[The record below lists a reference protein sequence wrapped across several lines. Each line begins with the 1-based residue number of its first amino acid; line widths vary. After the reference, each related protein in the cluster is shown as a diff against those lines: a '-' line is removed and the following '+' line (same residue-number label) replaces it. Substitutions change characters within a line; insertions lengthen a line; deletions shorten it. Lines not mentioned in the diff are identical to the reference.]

1 MTLIVAFC
9 MEAVRLSKYE
19 DRQVSA
25 KESEKIY
32 IWLCHVF

>member
-1 MTLIVAFC
+1 MTLIVAIC

-19 DRQVSA
+19 DRLVSA

-32 IWLCHVF
+32 IWHCYVF

>member
-19 DRQVSA
+19 DRLAFA
-25 KESEKIY
+25 KESEK
-32 IWLCHVF
+32 F

>member
-9 MEAVRLSKYE
+9 MEAVRLPKHKG
-19 DRQVSA
+19 RLASA